1 MISMAVMLVLFFG
14 YRRRFILIA
23 IFLPIFLLN
32 PAMTWGADYQKGLEA
47 AKEGNF
53 ATATRLWRPLA
64 EQGNANAQFSLG
76 NMYQFGDGVVKDH
89 KIAAQWYERAA
100 IQGVAKAQYNLG
112 FLFYYSQQL
121 NRDDK
126 AAVKWFR
133 LAAEQGFLLAQ
144 TNLGVAYGEGRGIER
159 NDILAHMWLN
169 IAATRGERNAQANIR
184 HIHLRMSQTDLAKA
198 RKLATDCV
206 KSQFKGCGATPI

>member
-1 MISMAVMLVLFFG
+1 MMLE
-14 YRRRFILIA
+14 FIIFCCRTKSFLVA
-23 IFLPIFLLN
+23 IFLSIFLPNSLI
-32 PAMTWGADYQKGLEA
+32 AWGSDYQKGLEA
-47 AKEGNF
+47 AKEGDF
-53 ATATRLWRPLA
+53 AAAYDLWRPLA
-64 EQGNANAQFSLG
+64 ERGDANAQFSLG

-89 KIAAQWYERAA
+89 KIAARWYKRAA

-112 FLFYYSQQL
+112 FLFYNSQQL

-184 HIHLRMSQTDLAKA
+184 QIHLRMSQTDLAKA